1 MTMTAEEIV
10 REYRQAKYPEKQIR
24 ILADQNSCGPS
35 NIKAIL
41 EQAGCELPRAGRRKK
56 ASPPNPKA
64 PLRNS
69 AWKPRNLKRGT
80 NP

>member
-10 REYRQAKYPEKQIR
+10 REYKQAKYPEKQIR

-56 ASPPNPKA
+56 TSPP
-64 PLRNS
+64 
-69 AWKPRNLKRGT
+69 PRIRRLHCEIQLGNQGI
-80 NP
+80 